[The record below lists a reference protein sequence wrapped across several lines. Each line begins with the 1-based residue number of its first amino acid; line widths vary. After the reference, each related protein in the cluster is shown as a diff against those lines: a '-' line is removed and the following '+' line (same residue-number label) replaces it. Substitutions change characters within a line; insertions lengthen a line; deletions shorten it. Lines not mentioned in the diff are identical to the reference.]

1 MNWLEEVN
9 KEEKR
14 VKQIFTF
21 DDYMAELEKNFKR
34 ELRTSG
40 MYLKDMFD
48 KYGKGEK
55 GGFKLFKKEHPFSN
69 KVAGGFK
76 VQEEIY
82 QNLTNFE
89 EEGFNNKFI
98 LLVGPNGSSKS
109 SIVKKIM
116 KTGEEYS
123 HEDDGALYTFSWV
136 FPIDNF
142 TKGSLGL
149 TSKKAGGALD
159 SYANLDD
166 NEISAILTSE
176 LKDHPFLL
184 IPLKTRQKMINN
196 LMKDNP
202 DGLLSLKNSYLYN
215 GDISKRNR
223 LIFDALLK
231 SYKDDF
237 REVMKHI
244 RVERY
249 FIDQR
254 YSNSAV
260 TIEPQMH
267 VDARMQQITMDKR
280 LASLPPSLQSLNLF
294 SLSGEVV
301 MANRGILEYSDLLK
315 RPLDTFKYL
324 LMTMETKSIN
334 LSGIVTELDTFF
346 IGSSNEVHLN
356 AFKQHPDFNSFKGR
370 FSFIKVPYLLDF
382 IEESSIYADQIIN
395 IKDKSKF
402 EPLSLDALC
411 LWSVMTRMKHP
422 QKGNYRDEKL
432 GVIAEKLNPLEKA
445 LFISKLAIPE
455 YLDQE
460 EQSLLRTHGQILSE
474 EFENDTVY
482 EGMFGISPR
491 DVKQVIYDLSSQHEH
506 VTFIEILEYFE
517 ELSTNK
523 EKYEFLNIPAQG
535 DYNNPKKFSYLV
547 EQYALNLFDVQVRDS
562 LGLIDNRSYEEY
574 ISKYIFNINAI
585 LKNEKVK
592 NSVTSKYEDPDLYF
606 IKEFETNIHLKENAD
621 TYRSQIISKLGA
633 WSLDNPGKKIVYS
646 EVLNGVTR
654 QLKES
659 FRNEQKKII
668 SKVANDLVYFVQ
680 EDNNSGL
687 SKDGK
692 VRIEGILEDLNSK
705 YGYSKNGAIK
715 CLKYLIQKRYD
726 NA

>member
-21 DDYMAELEKNFKR
+21 DDYMNELESNFKR

-48 KYGKGEK
+48 HFGKGEK
-55 GGFKLFKKEHPFSN
+55 GGFKLFKKDHPFSN

-76 VQEEIY
+76 VQEKIY
-82 QNLTNFE
+82 KNLMNFE
-89 EEGFNNKFI
+89 EEGFNNKFL

-116 KTGEEYS
+116 KTAEEYS
-123 HEDDGALYTFSWV
+123 RLDDGALYTFSWI
-136 FPIDNF
+136 FPID
-142 TKGSLGL
+142 TYIKGSLGL
-149 TSKKAGGALD
+149 TAKKAGSSLD
-159 SYANLDD
+159 SYAQLED

-184 IPLKTRQKMINN
+184 IPLKTRQKLINEM
-196 LMKDNP
+196 MKDYP
-202 DGLLSLKNSYLYN
+202 DDLLSIKNSYLYN

-231 SYKDDF
+231 SYKDDIS
-237 REVMKHI
+237 EVMKHI

-254 YSNSAV
+254 YSTGAV

-294 SLSGEVV
+294 SLSGELV

-324 LMTMETKSIN
+324 LMTMETKNIN
-334 LSGIVTELDTFF
+334 LSGIVTELDTFY

-356 AFKQHPDFNSFKGR
+356 AFKQHPDYNSFKGR
-370 FSFIKVPYLLDF
+370 FSFIKVPYLLDYQ
-382 IEESSIYADQIIN
+382 EESSIYQEQVFN
-395 IKDKSKF
+395 IKDKTNF
-402 EPLSLDALC
+402 EPLSLDILC
-411 LWSVMTRMKHP
+411 LWSVMSRMRHP
-422 QKGNYRDEKL
+422 EAGHYKDEKL
-432 GVIAEKLNPLEKA
+432 GKIAEKLNPLEKA
-445 LFISKLAIPE
+445 LFISDGIIPE

-460 EQSLLRTHGQILSE
+460 EQSLIKVHKDDIME
-474 EFENDTVY
+474 EFMDDQAY

-491 DVKQVIYDLSSQHEH
+491 DIKQIIYELSGKHKH
-506 VTFIEILEYFE
+506 ITFIEVLEYLNE
-517 ELSTNK
+517 ISDK
-523 EKYEFLNIPAQG
+523 KSDYEFLNMPAQG
-535 DYNNPKKFSYLV
+535 DYHNPKKFSYLID
-547 EQYALNLFDVQVRDS
+547 QYALNLFDVQVRDS
-562 LGLIDNRSYEEY
+562 LGLVDNRSYEDY
-574 ISKYIFNINAI
+574 ISKYIMNINSI
-585 LKNEKVK
+585 IKNEKVK
-592 NSVTSKYEDPDLYF
+592 NLVTSKFEEPDLYSV
-606 IKEFETNIHLKENAD
+606 KEFEANIHLKENAE
-621 TYRSQIISKLGA
+621 TFRSHIISKLGA
-633 WSLDNPGKKIVYS
+633 WSLDNPGKKIIYT
-646 EVLNGVTR
+646 EVLDGLTK

-659 FRNEQKKII
+659 FRNEQRKII
-668 SKVANDLVYFVQ
+668 KKVANDLVYYVQ
-680 EDNNSGL
+680 EDNQSGL

-692 VRIEGILEDLNSK
+692 EQIETIINDLK
-705 YGYSKNGAIK
+705 TKHGYSKSGAIN